1 MMKIKNFTLLCFF
14 SIAFSQIS
22 VNELRKFSNSEL
34 DKIRQQLEVETED
47 RKDLEIVDTELSS
60 EMSEIS
66 IVKNSYSNE
75 ESEYFGYNYFNQEIS
90 FFDNIPTPAD
100 FKIGPGD
107 ELILSLWG
115 ENNIRQ
121 KFTVN
126 KNGMIYFENIG
137 FINLSNKSLQDAEF
151 LLKAELSKIYAT
163 LNDKENPT
171 NLQLELGKIKSINVY
186 FTGQVTNPG
195 ISLIHPFSDIFTA
208 LIQSGGINEKGT
220 LRQVQLIRNG
230 EIIEIVDFYSF
241 FGSGIAEFQKIKL
254 IDGDI
259 INVPIFQ
266 KRVQIS
272 GSVNNPMTYELLDS
286 ETLQSLINFAGGL
299 TSTASQ
305 KALIESIVPLKQR
318 NSDDSALFS
327 SIININKSSEVQ
339 LEDGASIDILSIAD
353 NSINVTVFGRVTR
366 PGKYPALSSLKSEK
380 NVPSSLKDVLDA
392 AGGFDDPVFRKTI
405 DEKIVVLRQDDQ
417 KFYASEFT
425 IDYNNSSSFKL
436 EVNDKIFV
444 YENINYRNSFTYR
457 IEGEINKPGTY
468 PLKQGITLE
477 EAIKV
482 AGGLTQLAS
491 YDNVVV
497 KQEFTNL
504 DEEGN
509 ETTITENVGN
519 VTIDFILGQNS
530 VINVLPFENVVNV
543 EGNVYN
549 PGLVAYQKGMTMSQA
564 IVQAGG
570 YKPYSLK
577 KSSYVKKSNGQI
589 DKANIFRGRTK
600 RLLPGDTI
608 VVPLNPDPTDFDIT
622 TFIADLSTTLAN
634 IAAILLIVDNQND

>member
-1 MMKIKNFTLLCFF
+1 MKIKDFTLLCFF

-22 VNELRKFSNSEL
+22 VNELQKFSNSDL
-34 DKIRQQLEVETED
+34 DKIRQQLEVETKENQSS
-47 RKDLEIVDTELSS
+47 KIQNKELSP
-60 EMSEIS
+60 EMSKVS
-66 IVKNSYSNE
+66 IAKNSDSTDE
-75 ESEYFGYNYFNQEIS
+75 PEYFGYNYFNQDIS

-126 KNGMIYFENIG
+126 KSGMIYFENIG
-137 FINLSNKSLQDAEF
+137 FINLSNKTLQDAEF
-151 LLKAELSKIYAT
+151 LLKTKLSKIYST

-208 LIQSGGINEKGT
+208 LIQSGGINKKGT

-259 INVPIFQ
+259 INVPIYQ
-266 KRVQIS
+266 NRVEIS
-272 GSVNNPMTYELLDS
+272 GSVNGSMTYELLDS
-286 ETLQSLINFAGGL
+286 ESLQSLINFAGGL
-299 TSTASQ
+299 TSSASQ
-305 KALIESIVPLKQR
+305 KALIKSIVPFEQR
-318 NSDDSALFS
+318 NSDDSAFFS
-327 SIININKSSEVQ
+327 SIININKSSEVK
-339 LEDGASIDILSIAD
+339 LENGAAVNILPIPD
-353 NSINVTVFGRVTR
+353 NANSVTVFGRVAR
-366 PGKYPALSSLKSEK
+366 PGTYPALSSFKSGK
-380 NVPSSLKDVLDA
+380 NVPSTLKDVLDA

-405 DEKIVVLRQDDQ
+405 DENIVVLRQNDQ
-417 KFYASEFT
+417 KFYADEFNVK
-425 IDYNNSSSFKL
+425 YSNSSSFKL
-436 EVNDKIFV
+436 EIDDKIFV

-468 PLKQGITLE
+468 PLKKGITLRQ
-477 EAIKV
+477 AIKL
-482 AGGLTQLAS
+482 AGGLTELAS
-491 YDNVVV
+491 FNNIVV
-497 KQEFTNL
+497 KQEFTNI
-504 DEEGN
+504 DEMGN
-509 ETTITENVGN
+509 ESTIIENVAN
-519 VTIDFILGQNS
+519 VTVDFILSQNS
-530 VINVLPFENVVNV
+530 IINVLPFENVVSV
-543 EGNVYN
+543 EGNVYS
-549 PGLVAYQKGMTMSQA
+549 PGLVAYEKGMTMSQA
-564 IVQAGG
+564 IIQAGG

-577 KSSYVKKSNGQI
+577 KRSYVLKANGEV

-600 RLLPGDTI
+600 RLLPGDTV
-608 VVPLNPDPTDFDIT
+608 VVPVNPDPSDFDIT

>member
-1 MMKIKNFTLLCFF
+1 MKIKNLTLLCFF

-22 VNELRKFSNSEL
+22 VNELQKFSNSDL
-34 DKIRQQLEVETED
+34 DKIRQQLEVETKENQSS
-47 RKDLEIVDTELSS
+47 KIENKELSA
-60 EMSEIS
+60 EMSKVS
-66 IVKNSYSNE
+66 IAKNSDSTDE
-75 ESEYFGYNYFNQEIS
+75 PEYFGYNYFNQDIS

-121 KFTVN
+121 KLTVN
-126 KNGMIYFENIG
+126 KSGMIYFENIG
-137 FINLSNKSLQDAEF
+137 FINLSNKTLQDAES
-151 LLKAELSKIYAT
+151 LLKTELSKIYST

-208 LIQSGGINEKGT
+208 LIQSGGINKKGT

-259 INVPIFQ
+259 INVPIYQ
-266 KRVQIS
+266 NRVEIS
-272 GSVNNPMTYELLDS
+272 GSVNGSMTYELLDS
-286 ETLQSLINFAGGL
+286 ESLQNLINFAGGL
-299 TSTASQ
+299 TSSASQ
-305 KALIESIVPLKQR
+305 KALVKSIVPFEQR
-318 NSDDSALFS
+318 NSDDSAFFS

-339 LEDGASIDILSIAD
+339 LEDGAAVNILPIPD
-353 NSINVTVFGRVTR
+353 NSNSVTVFGRVAR
-366 PGKYPALSSLKSEK
+366 PGTYPALSSFKSGK
-380 NVPSSLKDVLDA
+380 NVPSTLKDVLDA

-405 DEKIVVLRQDDQ
+405 DENIVVLRQNSQ
-417 KFYASEFT
+417 KFYADEFNVE
-425 IDYNNSSSFKL
+425 YSNSSSFKL
-436 EVNDKIFV
+436 EIDDKIFV

-468 PLKQGITLE
+468 PLKKGITLRQ
-477 EAIKV
+477 AIKL
-482 AGGLTQLAS
+482 AGGLTELAS
-491 YDNVVV
+491 YNNIVV
-497 KQEFTNL
+497 KQEFTNI
-504 DEEGN
+504 DELGN
-509 ETTITENVGN
+509 ESTIIENVAN
-519 VTIDFILGQNS
+519 VTVDFILSQNS
-530 VINVLPFENVVNV
+530 IINVLPFENVISV
-543 EGNVYN
+543 EGNVYS
-549 PGLVAYQKGMTMSQA
+549 PGLVAYEKGMTMSQA
-564 IVQAGG
+564 IIQAGG

-577 KSSYVKKSNGQI
+577 KRSYVLKANGEV

-600 RLLPGDTI
+600 RLLPGDTV
-608 VVPLNPDPTDFDIT
+608 VVPVNPDPSDFDIT

>member
-1 MMKIKNFTLLCFF
+1 MKIKDFTLLCFF

-22 VNELRKFSNSEL
+22 VNELQKFSNSDL
-34 DKIRQQLEVETED
+34 DKIRQQLEVETKENQSS
-47 RKDLEIVDTELSS
+47 KIQNKELSP
-60 EMSEIS
+60 EMSKVS
-66 IVKNSYSNE
+66 IAKNSDSTDE
-75 ESEYFGYNYFNQEIS
+75 PEYFGYNYFNQDIS

-126 KNGMIYFENIG
+126 KSGMIYFENIG
-137 FINLSNKSLQDAEF
+137 FINLSNKTLQDAEF
-151 LLKAELSKIYAT
+151 LLKTKLSKIYST

-171 NLQLELGKIKSINVY
+171 NLQLELGKLKSINVY

-208 LIQSGGINEKGT
+208 LIQSGGINKKGT

-259 INVPIFQ
+259 INVPIYQ
-266 KRVQIS
+266 NRVEIS
-272 GSVNNPMTYELLDS
+272 GSVNGSMTYELLDS
-286 ETLQSLINFAGGL
+286 ESLQNLINFAGGL
-299 TSTASQ
+299 TSSASQ
-305 KALIESIVPLKQR
+305 KALIKSIVPFEQR
-318 NSDDSALFS
+318 NSDDSAFFS
-327 SIININKSSEVQ
+327 SIININKSSEVK
-339 LEDGASIDILSIAD
+339 LENGAAVNILPIPD
-353 NSINVTVFGRVTR
+353 NANSVTVFGRVAR
-366 PGKYPALSSLKSEK
+366 PGTYPALSSFKSGK
-380 NVPSSLKDVLDA
+380 NVPSTLKDVLDA

-405 DEKIVVLRQDDQ
+405 DENIVVLRQNDQ
-417 KFYASEFT
+417 KFYADEFNVK
-425 IDYNNSSSFKL
+425 YSNSSSFKL
-436 EVNDKIFV
+436 EIDDKIFV

-457 IEGEINKPGTY
+457 IDGEINKPGTY
-468 PLKQGITLE
+468 PLKKGITLGQ
-477 EAIKV
+477 AIKL
-482 AGGLTQLAS
+482 AGGLTELAS
-491 YDNVVV
+491 FNNIVV
-497 KQEFTNL
+497 KQEFTNI
-504 DEEGN
+504 DEMGN
-509 ETTITENVGN
+509 ESTIIENVAN
-519 VTIDFILGQNS
+519 VTVDFILSQNS
-530 VINVLPFENVVNV
+530 IINVLPFENVVSV
-543 EGNVYN
+543 EGNVYS
-549 PGLVAYQKGMTMSQA
+549 PGLVAYEKGMTMSQA
-564 IVQAGG
+564 IIQAGG

-577 KSSYVKKSNGQI
+577 KRSYVLKANGEV

-600 RLLPGDTI
+600 RLLPGDTV
-608 VVPLNPDPTDFDIT
+608 VVPVNPDPSDFDIT

>member
-22 VNELRKFSNSEL
+22 VNELQKFSNSDL
-34 DKIRQQLEVETED
+34 DKIRQQLEEETKENQS
-47 RKDLEIVDTELSS
+47 LEIQNRELSAK
-60 EMSEIS
+60 MSEVS
-66 IVKNSYSNE
+66 IAKNSNLIDE
-75 ESEYFGYNYFNQEIS
+75 PKYFGYNYFNQDIS

-126 KNGMIYFENIG
+126 KSGMIYFENIG
-137 FINLSNKSLQDAEF
+137 FINLSNKTLQDAEF
-151 LLKAELSKIYAT
+151 LLKTELSKIYST

-208 LIQSGGINEKGT
+208 LIQSGGINKKGT

-259 INVPIFQ
+259 INVPIYQ
-266 KRVQIS
+266 NRVEIS
-272 GSVNNPMTYELLDS
+272 GSVNGSMTYELLDS
-286 ETLQSLINFAGGL
+286 ETLESLINFAGGL
-299 TSTASQ
+299 TSSASQ
-305 KALIESIVPLKQR
+305 KALIKSIVPFEQR
-318 NSDDSALFS
+318 NSDDSAFFS
-327 SIININKSSEVQ
+327 TIININKSSEVQ
-339 LEDGASIDILSIAD
+339 LEDGATVNILPISD
-353 NSINVTVFGRVTR
+353 NSNSVNVFGRVAR
-366 PGKYPALSSLKSEK
+366 PGTYPALSSFKSGK
-380 NVPSSLKDVLDA
+380 NVPSTLKDVLDA
-392 AGGFDDPVFRKTI
+392 AGGFDDPIFRKTI
-405 DEKIVVLRQDDQ
+405 DENIVVLRKNDQ
-417 KFYASEFT
+417 KFYADELNVEYS
-425 IDYNNSSSFKL
+425 NSSSFKL
-436 EVNDKIFV
+436 EIDDKIFV

-457 IEGEINKPGTY
+457 IDGEINKPGTY
-468 PLKQGITLE
+468 PLIKGITLGQ
-477 EAIKV
+477 AIKL
-482 AGGLTQLAS
+482 AGGLTELAS
-491 YDNVVV
+491 YNNIIVR
-497 KQEFTNL
+497 QEFTNI
-504 DEEGN
+504 DELGN
-509 ETTITENVGN
+509 ESTIIENVAN
-519 VTIDFILGQNS
+519 AKADFILSQNS
-530 VINVLPFENVVNV
+530 VINVLPYENVVSV

-549 PGLVAYQKGMTMSQA
+549 PGLVAYDKGMTMSQA
-564 IVQAGG
+564 IIQAGG

-577 KSSYVKKSNGQI
+577 KRSYVLKANGEV

-600 RLLPGDTI
+600 RLLPGDTVI
-608 VVPLNPDPTDFDIT
+608 VPVNPDPSDFDIT

>member
-22 VNELRKFSNSEL
+22 VNELRKFSNSDL
-34 DKIRQQLEVETED
+34 DKIRQQLETETKENQS
-47 RKDLEIVDTELSS
+47 LEIQNKELST
-60 EMSEIS
+60 EMSEVS
-66 IVKNSYSNE
+66 IAKNSDSTDE
-75 ESEYFGYNYFNQEIS
+75 PEYFGYNYFNQDIS
-90 FFDNIPTPAD
+90 FFDNIPTPTD

-126 KNGMIYFENIG
+126 KSGMIYFENIG
-137 FINLSNKSLQDAEF
+137 FINLSNKTLQDAEF
-151 LLKAELSKIYAT
+151 LLKNKLSKIYST

-208 LIQSGGINEKGT
+208 LIQSGGINKKGT

-259 INVPIFQ
+259 INVPIYQ
-266 KRVQIS
+266 NRVEIS
-272 GSVNNPMTYELLDS
+272 GSVNGPMTYELLDS
-286 ETLQSLINFAGGL
+286 ESLQNLINFAGGL
-299 TSTASQ
+299 TSSASQ
-305 KALIESIVPLKQR
+305 KALIKSIVPFEQR
-318 NSDDSALFS
+318 NSDDSAFFS

-339 LEDGASIDILSIAD
+339 LENGADVNILPIPD
-353 NSINVTVFGRVTR
+353 NSNSVTVFGRVAR
-366 PGKYPALSSLKSEK
+366 PGTYPALSSFKSGK
-380 NVPSSLKDVLDA
+380 NAPSTLKDVLDA

-405 DEKIVVLRQDDQ
+405 DENIVVLRKNSQ
-417 KFYASEFT
+417 KFYADEF
-425 IDYNNSSSFKL
+425 YVEYSNSSSFKL
-436 EVNDKIFV
+436 EIDDKIFV

-468 PLKQGITLE
+468 PLKKGITLMQ
-477 EAIKV
+477 AIKL
-482 AGGLTQLAS
+482 AGGLTELAS
-491 YDNVVV
+491 YNNIVV
-497 KQEFTNL
+497 KQEFTNI
-504 DEEGN
+504 DEQGN
-509 ETTITENVGN
+509 KSTIIENVAN
-519 VTIDFILGQNS
+519 VSIDFILSQNS
-530 VINVLPFENVVNV
+530 VINILPFENVVSV
-543 EGNVYN
+543 EGNVYS
-549 PGLVAYQKGMTMSQA
+549 PGLVAYEKGMTMSQA
-564 IVQAGG
+564 VIQAGG

-577 KSSYVKKSNGQI
+577 KRSYVVKANGEV

-600 RLLPGDTI
+600 RLLPGDTV
-608 VVPLNPDPTDFDIT
+608 VVPVNPDPSDFDIT

>member
-1 MMKIKNFTLLCFF
+1 MMKIKNFTILCFF

-22 VNELRKFSNSEL
+22 VNELERFSNSEL
-34 DKIRQQLEVETED
+34 DKIRQQLQEETEE
-47 RKDLEIVDTELSS
+47 KQSLEIQNSELSS
-60 EMSEIS
+60 EMSQVLIA
-66 IVKNSYSNE
+66 KNSYSIDE
-75 ESEYFGYNYFNQEIS
+75 PEYFGYNYFNQDIS

-121 KFTVN
+121 RFTVS

-137 FINLSNKSLQDAEF
+137 FINLSNKTFQDAES
-151 LLKAELSKIYAT
+151 LLKNELSKIYST

-171 NLQLELGKIKSINVY
+171 NLQLELGKIRSINVY
-186 FTGQVTNPG
+186 FTGQVKNPG

-208 LIQSGGINEKGT
+208 LIQSGGINNKGT

-259 INVPIFQ
+259 INVPTFQNRVKIF
-266 KRVQIS
+266 
-272 GSVNNPMTYELLDS
+272 GSVNDSMTYELLDS

-299 TSTASQ
+299 TSSSSQ
-305 KALIESIVPLKQR
+305 KALIKSIIPLEKR
-318 NSDDSALFS
+318 NSDDSAFYS

-339 LEDGASIDILSIAD
+339 LEDGASVNILPISD
-353 NSINVTVFGRVTR
+353 NSVDVTVFGRVVR
-366 PGKYPALSSLKSEK
+366 PGKYPALSSLKSKK
-380 NVPSSLKDVLDA
+380 NVPSTLKDVLDA

-405 DEKIVVLRQDDQ
+405 DEKIVVLRQDEQ
-417 KFYASEFT
+417 KFYANEFSVK
-425 IDYNNSSSFKL
+425 YSNSSSFQL

-457 IEGEINKPGTY
+457 VDGEVYKPGTY
-468 PLKQGITLE
+468 PLKKGITLDQ
-477 EAIKV
+477 AIQV
-482 AGGLTQLAS
+482 AGGLTEFTS
-491 YDNVVV
+491 YDNIVV
-497 KQEFTNL
+497 KQEFTNI
-504 DEEGN
+504 DEQGN
-509 ETTITENVGN
+509 ESTVTENVGN
-519 VTIDFILGQNS
+519 VTSDFILSQNS
-530 VINVLPFENVVNV
+530 VINVLPFENVVSV

-549 PGLVAYQKGMTMSQA
+549 PGLVAYKKGMTMTQA
-564 IVQAGG
+564 IIQAGG

-577 KSSYVKKSNGQI
+577 KRSYVKRFNGQI
-589 DKANIFRGRTK
+589 DKANVFRGRTK

-608 VVPLNPDPTDFDIT
+608 VVPVNPDPTDFDIT

-634 IAAILLIVDNQND
+634 IAAILIIVDNQND